1 MMGRVWHTKPQIFG
15 VRYPRQREQ
24 PKQRP
29 QDRCRFGSSER
40 EVCTVRRLE
49 LLSRER
55 GREVPGEASWAPL
68 QVMVRPLYLFIVLK
82 TEIQNI
88 AEAGQ
93 VLALKP
99 RLVLNSGSSFL
110 CLLNAG
116 ITNMYHHGKSL
127 LILLNEK
134 EAVQEFLS
142 RKKTRSL

>member
-1 MMGRVWHTKPQIFG
+1 

-40 EVCTVRRLE
+40 DVWTVRRLE
-49 LLSRER
+49 LLPRDRE
-55 GREVPGEASWAPL
+55 REVPGAASWASL
-68 QVMVRPLYLFIVLK
+68 QIMVRPLYLFIVLK
-82 TEIQNI
+82 TEFQNR
-88 AEAGQ
+88 AETGL

-110 CLLNAG
+110 CLLNGG
-116 ITNMYHHGKSL
+116 ITNVYHHGKSL
-127 LILLNEK
+127 LVLLNEK

-142 RKKTRSL
+142 RKKT

>member
-40 EVCTVRRLE
+40 EVWTVRRLE
-49 LLSRER
+49 LLPRDRE
-55 GREVPGEASWAPL
+55 REVPGAASWASL

-82 TEIQNI
+82 TEFQNR
-88 AEAGQ
+88 AETGL

-110 CLLNAG
+110 CLLNGG
-116 ITNMYHHGKSL
+116 ITNVYHHGKSL
-127 LILLNEK
+127 LVLLNEK

-142 RKKTRSL
+142 RKKT